1 MGHNCANLFLPIL
14 WCSMADNQKSHN
26 ALPESFIKQVKG
38 ALEHLYDFPYLQRHP
53 LAQESSSDLEAGETP
68 SQRLRRQMVA
78 AIETLNP
85 GPDVP
90 FRAPHARVYNLLLMR
105 YVEGMTVQ
113 EAAHELGVSRRQ
125 AHRDLRRGEESVAAV
140 MWSRRP
146 AKKDPELS
154 AAQLSSVQA
163 EIDRLEIHP
172 RPTNLNELL
181 ESSRQAVNWLASQRS
196 VNLETRLPPEPV
208 IIPTDPLL
216 ARQVLTNTLSQAVNQ
231 AQPGPL
237 QTTLE
242 LSAETA
248 ILSLHYRPETENV
261 EFVAN
266 DVINQLIE
274 RLDWK
279 LQISKPDTGRRLV
292 TLQMTARFPTV
303 LVIDD
308 NEGLVGLL
316 SDYLSGHACRVTA
329 ASDGQV
335 GLQLA
340 KELIPDT
347 IVLDVMMPEMDGWEI
362 LQRLRANPKTAEI
375 PVIVCSVINNPEL
388 AYSLQA
394 SLFLT
399 KPVSRDTILDALR
412 QLKVV

>member
-1 MGHNCANLFLPIL
+1 M
-14 WCSMADNQKSHN
+14 SEDQTTTKK
-26 ALPESFIKQVKG
+26 LPESFIKQVKG
-38 ALEHLYDFPYLQRHP
+38 VLEHLYDFPYLQRHP
-53 LAQESSSDLEAGETP
+53 LAQTGRTDLESGETP
-68 SQRLRRQMVA
+68 SQQLRRRMVA

-85 GPDVP
+85 GPAIP

-125 AHRDLRRGEESVAAV
+125 AHRDLRRGEESIASLL
-140 MWSRRP
+140 WSKLP
-146 AKKDPELS
+146 AKEVQTKPS

-172 RPTNLNELL
+172 RPTNLNKLL
-181 ESSRQAVNWLASQRS
+181 QGAQEAVNWLASQRS
-196 VNLETRLPPEPV
+196 VTLVSKTPAEPL
-208 IIPTDPLL
+208 IIPTDPVL
-216 ARQVLTNTLSQAVNQ
+216 ARQVLTNTLSQAVSQ
-231 AQPGPL
+231 AQAGEL
-237 QTTLE
+237 QVLLTVGE
-242 LSAETA
+242 ETA
-248 ILSLHYRPETENV
+248 SFDLHFVPETAAQEKESNP
-261 EFVAN
+261 
-266 DVINQLIE
+266 VIQQLAE
-274 RLDWK
+274 RLGWK
-279 LQISKPDTGRRLV
+279 LSWTKNPLGGRV
-292 TLQMTARFPTV
+292 VSLQMSTRFPTV

-308 NEGLVGLL
+308 NEGLVELL
-316 SDYLSGHACRVTA
+316 SDYLTGHACRV
-329 ASDGQV
+329 ASATDGQA

-340 KELIPDT
+340 KKLLPDT

-362 LQRLRANPKTAEI
+362 LQRLRANPQTADI

-412 QLKVV
+412 QLNVV